1 MEHHIMSETLSLS
14 TPLSLPC
21 GQIIPNRIMK
31 SALSEGLGTK
41 HNGPDVRLERLYARW
56 ASGDFGLIV
65 TGNVMVDRRYLGEPG
80 NVVIENDS
88 ELEAFRRWAKTAQD
102 GGAPIWMQLNHPGRQ
117 ANPITTDGPTVAPSA
132 VRLDI
137 PGIPTPRELSDTE
150 IRDIIERFATSAG
163 IAEVAGFDGVQI
175 HGAHGYLISQFLS
188 PLSNKRSDR
197 WGGSTDNRAQF
208 VLEIIRRIR
217 ESVSPGFAVGI
228 KLNSADF
235 QRGGFSEEESRTVVG
250 MIAAE
255 GIDLIEISGGSYESP
270 AMMGRPAVSAR
281 TRAREAYFLDYAE
294 TIREVAA
301 NVPLAV
307 TGGFRTHTGMADAI
321 ASGACDIVGLGRP
334 TALTPTAAQTI
345 LTDAS
350 TTLPT
355 TDLAVPLPRR
365 FAGTSQVKALNGA
378 LDLQWHT
385 DQLHTM
391 GAGGDPDPRRPLWRT
406 AITTIRRNGVDAF
419 RSQRGRLGATD
430 HKTIRKFRAERAIGR
445 YVANPVVSALTRIGI
460 TTSFA
465 TELETIGRR
474 TGLRRSVPVSAAFD
488 DTGAWLISQHGT
500 RSGWAIN
507 VGADPTVRIRQGRQW
522 RNGTAE
528 FVPGDDVVSRTR
540 TFAPNPVLAAL
551 TAASFRALQS
561 DPISVRITFT
571 DNQ

>member
-1 MEHHIMSETLSLS
+1 MPETLSLS
-14 TPLSLPC
+14 TPLNLPC
-21 GQIIPNRIMK
+21 GQTIPNRIMK
-31 SALSEGLGTK
+31 SALSEGLGTRD
-41 HNGPDVRLERLYARW
+41 HGPDERLERLYARW
-56 ASGDFGLIV
+56 ASGDYGLVV

-80 NVVIENDS
+80 NVVLENDRD
-88 ELEAFRRWAKTAQD
+88 LDAFQRWAKTAQD
-102 GGAPIWMQLNHPGRQ
+102 GGSPIWMQLNHPGRQ

-132 VRLDI
+132 IRLDI
-137 PGIPTPRELSDTE
+137 PGIPTPRELTDTE
-150 IRDIIERFATSAG
+150 IRDIIERFAISAG
-163 IAEVAGFDGVQI
+163 IAEVAGFDGIQI

-188 PLSNKRSDR
+188 PLSNKRSDS
-197 WGGSTDNRAQF
+197 WGGSTENRARF

-217 ESVSPGFAVGI
+217 EAVAPGFAVGI

-235 QRGGFSEEESRTVVG
+235 QRGGFSEEESRTVVE

-255 GIDLIEISGGSYESP
+255 RIDLIEISGGSYESP

-301 NVPLAV
+301 DVPLAV

-321 ASGACDIVGLGRP
+321 ATGACDIVGLGRP
-334 TALTPTAAQTI
+334 TALAPNAAQGV
-345 LTDAS
+345 LSDAS

-355 TDLAVPLPRR
+355 THVSVPLPRR
-365 FAGTSQVKALNGA
+365 LARTSQVKALNGA

-406 AITTIRRNGVDAF
+406 AITTIRRNGVDAM
-419 RSQRGRLGATD
+419 RSQRGQLDAAQHR
-430 HKTIRKFRAERAIGR
+430 TIRKFRIERAVGR
-445 YVANPVVSALTRIGI
+445 YVANPLVSALTRVGV
-460 TTSFA
+460 TTSLA

-474 TGLRRSVPVSAAFD
+474 TGQRRIVPVSAAFD
-488 DTGAWLISQHGT
+488 DTGAWVISQHGT

-507 VGADPTVRIRQGRQW
+507 VGADPTVRIRQGRRW
-522 RNGTAE
+522 RSGTAQ
-528 FVPGDDVVSRTR
+528 FVPDDKVADRVR
-540 TFAPNPVLAAL
+540 TFAPNPLFASL

-571 DNQ
+571 DGL